1 MANSIRWKS
10 ARRILRNKN
19 RLTDIQAQSQMFI
32 QNASDYNK
40 SRQEVSTQLELANA
54 MLEYISSGSST
65 DLLSAN
71 LGIEENGVNQQITE
85 YNNLVL
91 ERNGILAGSS
101 EINPIVIRL
110 DSQLDQIKGNV
121 VASLRNLRSNLR
133 ISQDELNR

>member
-1 MANSIRWKS
+1 
-10 ARRILRNKN
+10 
-19 RLTDIQAQSQMFI
+19 MFI